1 MGDWVTETTMRTLQI
16 LSGIAVL
23 LLALH
28 FIHVLHHFYVETPHD
43 SPIFWAGI
51 VTATAVE
58 LLAFAGGFML
68 LRRSR

>member
-1 MGDWVTETTMRTLQI
+1 MRTLQK

-28 FIHVLHHFYVETPHD
+28 FIHVLHHFFVESPHD
-43 SPIFWAGI
+43 SPVFWAGM
-51 VTATAVE
+51 VTAMIVD
-58 LLAFAGGFML
+58 LLAFIGGVVL

>member
-1 MGDWVTETTMRTLQI
+1 MQTVQK

-28 FIHVLHHFYVETPHD
+28 FIHVLHHFYVETAHD
-43 SPIFWAGI
+43 NPIFWAGM
-51 VTATAVE
+51 VTAVVVD
-58 LLAFAGGFML
+58 LLAFIGGFML

>member
-1 MGDWVTETTMRTLQI
+1 MRTLQI

-28 FIHVLHHFYVETPHD
+28 FVHVLHHFYVETPHD
-43 SPIFWAGI
+43 NPIFWAGM
-51 VTATAVE
+51 VTAAVVE
-58 LLAFAGGFML
+58 GLAFVGGFML

>member
-1 MGDWVTETTMRTLQI
+1 MRLLQV

-28 FIHVLHHFYVETPHD
+28 FVHMLHHFFVEMPHD
-43 SPIFWAGI
+43 SPLFWAGMAI
-51 VTATAVE
+51 GVTVDV
-58 LLAFAGGFML
+58 LAFIGGCLL